1 MNLKTDFIGG
11 LVLEGQESLENNNLK
26 LRNIKD
32 ILTVSGSREL

>member
-11 LVLEGQESLENNNLK
+11 LVLEGLESLENNNMK

-32 ILTVSGSREL
+32 IMTVSGSREL